1 MIESCKFILSNF
13 TENERVKI
21 NKELI
26 NLVAKHGI
34 NINRN
39 FSVNGQKYVV
49 IYTEDKIEFWYGNFF
64 DNPDFKLTTYQ
75 DFMDKYGKTEQNNQ
89 KETGA
94 TGDYEVGDARRYGAV
109 PQDEGRIKT
118 PQELMLL
125 RDEGLMSDRDKE
137 PDEKQKP
144 NSTPEQIKPSV
155 VNIDEN
161 PFPHRMGWFKEV

>member
-89 KETGA
+89 KVIDSNDDRPLSEREKEWAKNQSEPKLLTR
-94 TGDYEVGDARRYGAV
+94 E
-109 PQDEGRIKT
+109 DE
-118 PQELMLL
+118 L
-125 RDEGLMSDRDKE
+125 
-137 PDEKQKP
+137 KQIP
-144 NSTPEQIKPSV
+144 GV
-155 VNIDEN
+155 VNIDPN
-161 PFPHRMGWFKEV
+161 KFPHRIGWFKEV